1 MYARRALSGKRENE
15 MFYPS
20 YRFFHLHRHFQIHE
34 HVRTGGD
41 IIPADKTEEILLF
54 PFCRALTEGENNY
67 LSLVRNSY
75 ADITLGVIFY
85 LVRDNFVTGN

>member
-41 IIPADKTEEILLF
+41 IPTDKTEEKLLF
-54 PFCRALTEGENNY
+54 PFCRALAEEGNNY
-67 LSLVRNSY
+67 
-75 ADITLGVIFY
+75 
-85 LVRDNFVTGN
+85 FVSCRK